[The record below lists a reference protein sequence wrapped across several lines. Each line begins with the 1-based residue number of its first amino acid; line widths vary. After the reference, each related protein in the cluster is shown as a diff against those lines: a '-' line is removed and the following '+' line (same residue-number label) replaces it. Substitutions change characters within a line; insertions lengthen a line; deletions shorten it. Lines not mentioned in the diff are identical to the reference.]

1 MSNFEFF
8 LPESSMM
15 QYKTLSKLIKLLSCE
30 NMTINNINNINNNSD
45 YDIEDYFID
54 DNITNNMKK
63 DNELIY
69 NLRNI
74 GLNDLH
80 QEKNATY
87 IFINLCEKSKGF
99 MNFFRDYYL
108 LVGKIIYIYICKYEK
123 IEPLILTKIY
133 SRKQF
138 YKLCDYIESKG
149 ISFHTRKINYII
161 DYIKKNNISKYKI
174 FY

>member
-1 MSNFEFF
+1 MANFEFF

-15 QYKTLSKLIKLLSCE
+15 KYKSLSKFIKILSFE
-30 NMTINNINNINNNSD
+30 IISKTSSN

-54 DNITNNMKK
+54 DTITDNINK

-74 GLNDLH
+74 GLNTIN
-80 QEKNATY
+80 QEKNVIY
-87 IFINLCEKSKGF
+87 IFINLSEKSKGF
-99 MNFFRDYYL
+99 KSFLNEYNL
-108 LVGKIIYIYICKYEK
+108 LVGKIIYIYICRYEK
-123 IEPLILTKIY
+123 LEPLILTKIY

-138 YKLCDYIESKG
+138 YKLCEYIESKDT
-149 ISFHTRKINYII
+149 SFHTRKMNYII
-161 DYIKKNNISKYKI
+161 DYIHKNNILKWKI

>member
-1 MSNFEFF
+1 MLKFEFF

-15 QYKTLSKLIKLLSCE
+15 QYKSLSKIIKLLSCK
-30 NMTINNINNINNNSD
+30 NITNIQDS

-54 DNITNNMKK
+54 DNISKNMKK
-63 DNELIY
+63 DNELLY

-74 GLNDLH
+74 GLSDLH
-80 QEKNATY
+80 QQTDITH
-87 IFINLCEKSKGF
+87 IFINLFEKSKGF
-99 MNFFRDYYL
+99 KSFLHDYNL
-108 LVGKIIYIYICKYEK
+108 LVGKIIYVYICRYEK

-138 YKLCDYIESKG
+138 YKLCDYIETKET
-149 ISFHTRKINYII
+149 SFHTRKIEHIVNYL
-161 DYIKKNNISKYKI
+161 KRNNLSKYKI

>member
-1 MSNFEFF
+1 MKKFEFF

-15 QYKTLSKLIKLLSCE
+15 QYKSLSKLIKLLSCE
-30 NMTINNINNINNNSD
+30 NISINNNSD
-45 YDIEDYFID
+45 YDIEEYFID
-54 DNITNNMKK
+54 DTETYNMRK

-74 GLNDLH
+74 GNIDYD
-80 QEKNATY
+80 QNKY
-87 IFINLCEKSKGF
+87 IFYVFINLCEKSKGF
-99 MNFFRDYYL
+99 TVFSKGYNSF
-108 LVGKIIYIYICKYEK
+108 VGSIIYIYLCKYEK

-138 YKLCDYIESKG
+138 YKLCEYIKTKET
-149 ISFHTRKINYII
+149 SFHTRKEEHIINYI
-161 DYIKKNNISKYKI
+161 KNNNILKYKI

>member
-1 MSNFEFF
+1 MSKFEFF

-15 QYKTLSKLIKLLSCE
+15 QYKSLSKLIKLLSCE
-30 NMTINNINNINNNSD
+30 NITNINNNSD

-54 DNITNNMKK
+54 DNITKNMKK

-80 QEKNATY
+80 QQTDISH
-87 IFINLCEKSKGF
+87 IFINLCENSKGF
-99 MNFFRDYYL
+99 KSFLREYNL
-108 LVGKIIYIYICKYEK
+108 LVGKIIYVYICRYEK
-123 IEPLILTKIY
+123 IESLLLTKIY

-138 YKLCDYIESKG
+138 YKLCDDIGSKEL
-149 ISFHTRKINYII
+149 SFHTRKMNYII
-161 DYIKKNNISKYKI
+161 DYIKRNNISKYKI

>member
-1 MSNFEFF
+1 MSKFEFF
-8 LPESSMM
+8 LPESSML
-15 QYKTLSKLIKLLSCE
+15 QYKSLSKLIKLLSCE
-30 NMTINNINNINNNSD
+30 NITRIDSD

-80 QEKNATY
+80 QTTEIKY
-87 IFINLCEKSKGF
+87 IFINLCENSKGF
-99 MNFFRDYYL
+99 LNFFREYNL
-108 LVGKIIYIYICKYEK
+108 LVGKIIYVYICRYEK
-123 IEPLILTKIY
+123 IESLILTKIY

-138 YKLCDYIESKG
+138 YKLCDYIESKEL
-149 ISFHTRKINYII
+149 SFHTRKMNYII

>member
-15 QYKTLSKLIKLLSCE
+15 QYKSLYKFIKLLSYE
-30 NMTINNINNINNNSD
+30 NMNNINNKNSNSD
-45 YDIEDYFID
+45 YDIEEYFL
-54 DNITNNMKK
+54 DNTITKNSKK
-63 DNELIY
+63 DNDMLF
-69 NLRNI
+69 NLRNLGI
-74 GLNDLH
+74 SDYN
-80 QEKNATY
+80 QNKNINY
-87 IFINLCEKSKGF
+87 IFINLCENSKGF
-99 MNFFRDYYL
+99 LHFFREFNL

-138 YKLCDYIESKG
+138 YNLFDYIESKG
-149 ISFHTRKINYII
+149 TSFHTRKMEHII
-161 DYIKKNNISKYKI
+161 KYIKKNNISKYKI

>member
-15 QYKTLSKLIKLLSCE
+15 QYKSLSKLINFLSCE
-30 NMTINNINNINNNSD
+30 NISKAYSD
-45 YDIEDYFID
+45 YDIEEYFID
-54 DNITNNMKK
+54 NNIIKNGEK

-69 NLRNI
+69 NLRKL
-74 GLNDLH
+74 GLNDIH
-80 QEKNATY
+80 HTTNINY
-87 IFINLCEKSKGF
+87 IFINMSEKSKGF
-99 MNFFRDYYL
+99 INFFRDYNL
-108 LVGKIIYIYICKYEK
+108 LVGKTIYIYLCRYEK

-138 YKLCDYIESKG
+138 YKLCDYIESKEL
-149 ISFHTRKINYII
+149 SFHTRKINYII
-161 DYIKKNNISKYKI
+161 NFIKKNNLSKCKI

>member
-1 MSNFEFF
+1 MSKYEFF

-15 QYKTLSKLIKLLSCE
+15 QYKSLSGFIRLLSME
-30 NMTINNINNINNNSD
+30 NITNLNNNSD

-54 DNITNNMKK
+54 DNITNNLKK

-74 GLNDLH
+74 GLNDYN
-80 QEKNATY
+80 QNKDIIY
-87 IFINLCEKSKGF
+87 VFINLCEKSKGF
-99 MNFFRDYYL
+99 LHFFREYNL
-108 LVGKIIYIYICKYEK
+108 LVGKIIYVYICRFEK

-138 YKLCDYIESKG
+138 YKLCDYIESKEL
-149 ISFHTRKINYII
+149 SFHTRKINYII

>member
-1 MSNFEFF
+1 
-8 LPESSMM
+8 L
-15 QYKTLSKLIKLLSCE
+15 
-30 NMTINNINNINNNSD
+30 
-45 YDIEDYFID
+45 
-54 DNITNNMKK
+54 KK

-74 GLNDLH
+74 GLNDYN
-80 QEKNATY
+80 QNKDIIY
-87 IFINLCEKSKGF
+87 FFINLCEKSKGF
-99 MNFFRDYYL
+99 LHFFREYNL
-108 LVGKIIYIYICKYEK
+108 LVGKIIYVYICRFEK

-138 YKLCDYIESKG
+138 YKLCDYIESKET
-149 ISFHTRKINYII
+149 SFHTRKMNYII

>member
-1 MSNFEFF
+1 MANFEFF

-15 QYKTLSKLIKLLSCE
+15 KYKSLSKFIKILSFE
-30 NMTINNINNINNNSD
+30 IISKTSSN

-54 DNITNNMKK
+54 DNITNNLKK

-74 GLNDLH
+74 GLNDYN
-80 QEKNATY
+80 QNKDIIY
-87 IFINLCEKSKGF
+87 FFINLCEKSKGF
-99 MNFFRDYYL
+99 LHFFREYNL
-108 LVGKIIYIYICKYEK
+108 LVGKIIYVYICRFEK

-138 YKLCDYIESKG
+138 YKLCDYIESKET
-149 ISFHTRKINYII
+149 SFHTRKMNYII